1 MDWTNERYVR
11 LYTRDTE
18 TVLLQPWQARHIF
31 REMCRKCD
39 RAGVIECRTGP
50 RGLAVILQMASDV
63 ETVATYLPHLL
74 EDGSV
79 VQIQDGYFL
88 PNFMDANEAPQ
99 SDKQRAKES
108 RHNRRDRAKAHN
120 IVTKRDDESQNVTQP
135 SHDVTRG
142 HTASLQPSQPSP
154 SDPSNPAVLRS
165 AAATSSEEMISLG
178 AIDLTVAANN
188 AITARF
194 GEQTKTL
201 RSSNGKTHTLTE
213 IVVNNGIPIDF
224 AVRSIERQVKAA
236 ENPIS
241 TMRYFRDGILDDW
254 GKHKDAAASAPLRF
268 AQNDGVIPIRPAS
281 SPVAPEDE
289 GVVCK
294 ICRTKELH
302 IVNGRQTPKHNE
314 GCAMGTAV
322 KQIGN

>member
-1 MDWTNERYVR
+1 VDWTNERYVR

-50 RGLAVILQMASDV
+50 RGLAVIMQMASDV
-63 ETVATYLPHLL
+63 ETVATYMPHLL

-108 RHNRRDRAKAHN
+108 RNNRRDRAHAQEKLGISSRNETQRHETN
-120 IVTKRDDESQNVTQP
+120 ENVTP
-135 SHDVTRG
+135 RHN
-142 HTASLQPSQPSP
+142 ASLQPSPSSP
-154 SDPSNPAVLRS
+154 SKPAVLRS
-165 AAATSSEEMISLG
+165 AAATTPQELISFG
-178 AIDLTVAANN
+178 AVDLTVAANY
-188 AITARF
+188 AIGELF
-194 GEQTKTL
+194 GEQPLALKAGAKKSYNL
-201 RSSNGKTHTLTE
+201 AEL
-213 IVVNNGIPIDF
+213 VVNNDIPIDF
-224 AVRSIERQVKAA
+224 AIRSVERQVKRL
-236 ENPIS
+236 EEPVR
-241 TMRYFRDGILDDW
+241 TMWYFHKGILDDW
-254 GKHKDAAASAPLRF
+254 GREKDAAVSAPRRF
-268 AQNDGVIPIRPAS
+268 AQNDGVIPIRPQS

-314 GCAMGTAV
+314 GCALGAAV